1 MTKTL
6 ANMKLEEDKLVTV
19 KGWIFSVRKQSDVTF
34 VQIMDGSTS
43 KMIQCVIETDKIKNV
58 SLTKGVSIEVSGIIK
73 IFRDKPELHV
83 KSYKILGKCNPE
95 EFPISKNKL
104 GLDFLRKH
112 EHLRIR
118 THTIQSVMRIRHTLS
133 MAIHQFF
140 DQKGYFYVHTPLL
153 SSNDCEGAGE
163 TFTVTSQNPFKK
175 RDDGKPSVIYANK
188 ELFKKPVFLT
198 VSGQLHG
205 ESYATGLNKIYT
217 FGPTFR
223 AEKSDTNRHLSEFW
237 MIEPEVCFI
246 TQDELHQLAQDMMQF
261 CFQKVVKDRQDDLI
275 LLYRQDKELVSR
287 LESFSKGDYPRVS
300 YDEAV
305 KILQE
310 SGKKF
315 EEPVEWGID
324 FSSDHE
330 RYLTDEV
337 FKCPVICYNYPTKIK
352 SFYMK
357 PNEDDKTVQS
367 MDVLVPGIG
376 ELIGGSMREDNYDK
390 LKSKLEEKGITNLDW
405 YLDLRKF
412 GTVPHGGFGIG
423 FERLVQ
429 LCTGMKH
436 IRDVIPYPRYYKHC
450 NA

>member
-1 MTKTL
+1 MSQTI
-6 ANMKLEEDKLVTV
+6 NDINFIEDETIIVR
-19 KGWIFSVRKQSDVTF
+19 GWIFSLRKQSDVSF
-34 VQIMDGSTS
+34 IQIMDGSTP
-43 KMIQCVIETDKIKNV
+43 KMLQAVIPTEVIKDITLN
-58 SLTKGVSIEVSGIIK
+58 KGTSIELGGTIK
-73 IFRDKPELHV
+73 FFNDKPELHV
-83 KSYKILGKCNPE
+83 EHFKILGDCNPE

-104 GLDFLRKH
+104 GLDFLRKY

-118 THTIQSVMRIRHTLS
+118 THTIQSVMRIRHTLT

-140 DQKGYFYVHTPLL
+140 DEKGYCNVHTPLL

-163 TFTVTSQNPFKK
+163 TFTVTSQNPFKTK
-175 RDDGKPSVIYANK
+175 EDGKPSVIYANK
-188 ELFKKPVFLT
+188 EVFKKPVFLT

-223 AEKSDTNRHLSEFW
+223 AEKSDTSRHLSEFW

-246 TQDELHQLAQDMMQF
+246 TQKELHQLAQDMMQF
-261 CFQKVVKDRQDDLI
+261 CFQKVLKDRQDDLKV
-275 LLYRQDKELVSR
+275 LSRLDKELVKR
-287 LESFSKGDYPRVS
+287 LEGFASGDYPRVT

-310 SGKKF
+310 SDKKF

-324 FSSDHE
+324 FSSEHE

-357 PNEDDKTVQS
+357 PNPDGKTVQS

-376 ELIGGSMREDNYDK
+376 ELIGGSMREDSYDK

-429 LCTGMKH
+429 LCSGMKH

-450 NA
+450 EA